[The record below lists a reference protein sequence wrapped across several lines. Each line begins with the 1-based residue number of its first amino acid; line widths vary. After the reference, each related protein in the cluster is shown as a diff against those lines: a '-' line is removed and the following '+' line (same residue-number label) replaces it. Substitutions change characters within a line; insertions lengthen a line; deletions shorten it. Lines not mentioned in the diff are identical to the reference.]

1 MVVKKEDKDLKITPK
16 QTIDIDKELLLFT
29 SISIGE
35 PKPPKKNQISK
46 FKVPETELKMF
57 EDTIEITI
65 DLPGATEPDISLSLT
80 ADSLIIHCAN
90 KKVAYYTEIKFPEP
104 VIPQSAIVKLKNG
117 SLCFKAIRN
126 KGEAAWLGLEQL
138 EENIIKLRDTRDKLN
153 NIQEQYHAIQKEY
166 QDILVKNKKDI
177 EIKIDNFK
185 ISTIEKII
193 QNIDN
198 FELALGST
206 IKVKNKDNE
215 QILVGINL
223 ILNDLRTMIKDEG
236 VEEIQTSGLYFDP
249 TSHEAIDCIETE
261 KYPENTIIEEYKK
274 GYKYKNR
281 IIRPSKVRVAIT
293 PKKKSGQKRKEKK
306 EKSEN

>member
-1 MVVKKEDKDLKITPK
+1 MVVKKEDKDQEITPK
-16 QTIDIDKELLLFT
+16 QKIDVDNELLFT
-29 SISIGE
+29 NISIGE

-57 EDTIEITI
+57 EDSIEITL
-65 DLPGATEPDISLSLT
+65 DLPGATKQDISLSLT
-80 ADSLIIHCAN
+80 VDSLIILCAN
-90 KKVAYYTEIKFPEP
+90 KKVAYYTEIRLPEH
-104 VIPQSAIVKLKNG
+104 VIPQSAIVKVKNG
-117 SLCFKAIRN
+117 SLHFKAIRN
-126 KGEAAWLGLEQL
+126 KDEAAWSGLEQL
-138 EENIIKLRDTRDKLN
+138 EENIIKLCDTRDKLN

-166 QDILVKNKKDI
+166 QDILVRNKKDV
-177 EIKIDNFK
+177 ETKIDNYK

-236 VEEIQTSGLYFDP
+236 VEVIQTSGSYFDP
-249 TSHEAIDCIETE
+249 TLHEVIDCMETD

-293 PKKKSGQKRKEKK
+293 PKKKEGQKRKEKK